1 MRLNQFNQLLT
12 NWVRNSALRK
22 YKQNTF
28 LVENINPANRQELKK
43 SLFLVKYTKEQII
56 KQRWGKI

>member
-1 MRLNQFNQLLT
+1 MIVLFI
-12 NWVRNSALRK
+12 RNSAWRK

-28 LVENINPANRQELKK
+28 LEENINPVNRQELKK